1 MKCNPKPCI
10 TTKKV
15 IHRGKR
21 GKSLREV
28 KLVKNISKNPQSFL
42 EISLVLKEEEK
53 LPESIEPS
61 KFVSHSA
68 RMSREFD
75 SRKDPHS
82 AKFKLRPQIFVKLSF
97 RELCGPKLAC
107 LHTFD
112 NMAIIH

>member
-1 MKCNPKPCI
+1 MKRNPKPCI

-21 GKSLREV
+21 SKSLSEV

-42 EISLVLKEEEK
+42 EISIVLKEEEK

-75 SRKDPHS
+75 SRKDS
-82 AKFKLRPQIFVKLSF
+82 
-97 RELCGPKLAC
+97 
-107 LHTFD
+107 
-112 NMAIIH
+112 N